1 GSAPANNQRQ
11 IHFFKFRISRGG
23 VGSSSRNLDSAIIS
37 SLDQRYRWLLPPST
51 SVATSS
57 GTHRYSSLHL
67 LASIAEFFQ
76 AFLTICRDHGLWQS
90 TESIPPEIL
99 KLYITQEGMRSP
111 FSSKVWEKSGYNT
124 VERVRYITKA
134 RSYEFIH
141 PSP

>member
-57 GTHRYSSLHL
+57 GT
-67 LASIAEFFQ
+67 
-76 AFLTICRDHGLWQS
+76 DHGLWQS